1 MGCSQGH
8 FIRLNEVLDQLR
20 QSSALPQSEGCSF
33 EGILHES
40 KKKKKNVCLICPK
53 KVFLWKHENLQGVG
67 IWHMEFTVILEASHG
82 HSKSAIDIY
91 LCGFLSEGYFSLQP

>member
-40 KKKKKNVCLICPK
+40 KKKKKSKMSASSAQK
-53 KVFLWKHENLQGVG
+53 KYFYGNMRTSKEWGYG
-67 IWHMEFTVILEASHG
+67 IWNL
-82 HSKSAIDIY
+82 
-91 LCGFLSEGYFSLQP
+91 L